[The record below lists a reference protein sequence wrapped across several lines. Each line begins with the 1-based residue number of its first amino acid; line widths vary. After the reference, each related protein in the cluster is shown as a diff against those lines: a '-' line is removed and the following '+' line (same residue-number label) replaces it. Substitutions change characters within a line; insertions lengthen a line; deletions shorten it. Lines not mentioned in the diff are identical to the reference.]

1 MKCAVHPDRAA
12 LGYCSRCGK
21 PLCKE
26 CLVRLRVGNFC
37 ETCANDPEGRRAR
50 ARRRF
55 PWWTLV
61 LVVVGILAL
70 MSVLRTLIR

>member
-1 MKCAVHPDRAA
+1 MKCAVHLDRQA

-37 ETCANDPEGRRAR
+37 DACANAPEGRPAR
-50 ARRRF
+50 LRRGM
-55 PWWTLV
+55 PWWAIGLIV
-61 LVVVGILAL
+61 LAALIVIRVVF
-70 MSVLRTLIR
+70 R